1 METGVLCEGGYPTF
15 LWISS
20 LEILFIVDNKLG

>member
-1 METGVLCEGGYPTF
+1 METGVLCKGGYPTF
-15 LWISS
+15 LWISR